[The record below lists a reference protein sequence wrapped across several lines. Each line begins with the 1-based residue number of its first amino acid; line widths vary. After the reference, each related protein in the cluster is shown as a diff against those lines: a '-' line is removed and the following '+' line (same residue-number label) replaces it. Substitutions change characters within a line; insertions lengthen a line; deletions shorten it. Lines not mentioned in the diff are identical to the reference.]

1 MKIYSLFTILALTLL
16 FSCSSNNNS
25 EEFINKTKGR
35 YLYNSNEILEVY
47 FEENELYLKWR
58 GAEKIKPLK
67 VDENSF
73 FVKEMNEKIQFSE
86 NPADKKQYINLVPKE
101 DTISLKYNYRKL
113 TSEEKIPSEYLANNE
128 FDKAFEGFLLIKNKD
143 SLDPTLNENDLN
155 SFGYRELRDENFE
168 RAVNIFKIN
177 VALHPESANVY
188 DSLGEAYAKS
198 GDTLQAIENYEKS
211 LSLDSGN
218 QGAKRQLDK
227 LNKVDK

>member
-1 MKIYSLFTILALTLL
+1 MKIYTFLAILTFSILL
-16 FSCSSNNNS
+16 SCSSNNNS
-25 EEFINKTKGR
+25 EEFINNTTGR

-47 FEENELYLKWR
+47 FKENELYLRWR

-67 VDENSF
+67 VNKNSF

-86 NPADKKQYINLVPKE
+86 NPADQKYYISLVPKE
-101 DTISLKYNYRKL
+101 DTIAIKYNFRKL
-113 TSEEKIPSEYLANNE
+113 TIEEKIPNEYLTNNE
-128 FDKAFEGFLLIKNKD
+128 YDKALDSFLLIKNKD
-143 SLDPTLNENDLN
+143 SLDPTLNEDDLN
-155 SFGYRELRDENFE
+155 SKGYKELSDKSYEN
-168 RAVNIFKIN
+168 AINIFKIN
-177 VALHPESANVY
+177 IVLHPESPNVY

-218 QGAKRQLDK
+218 RGAKRQLDK